1 MFRKLISGV
10 SFSPALVGQL
20 GFYAR
25 RLRREE
31 ATRRLGLIFT
41 ALALVVQSFV
51 VFSPPEAANA
61 ASTSDF
67 IYGGVSSV
75 SQILAAYDNPKSDF
89 KKIMTY
95 AGVTRAEL
103 ASLKQTSFNS
113 QEYGTGSGAW
123 LTWGRESRFSAAQ
136 GEVKHVIDSQTT
148 VYSKPLW
155 LYDSTS
161 WTKTHGSLY
170 TNVFR
175 GTSAKRGEI
184 IIMGN
189 CGNLVSRTIPTPAP
203 VAPAPSPVARCSNV
217 EVIKTSDTERSF
229 KVTSYTAYGAT
240 ISKYTFDVTN
250 GSGTVVSNKSY
261 DSTVGSYTSP
271 AITLSPGAYTIKA
284 TVTTSLGNKTSDDCQ
299 QAFSVASPDISIE
312 KTVNN
317 TEKIT
322 ADLNE
327 TFTYKIIV
335 KNTGGTT
342 LQQLAVTDDAPDG
355 ISFTE
360 TSGGA
365 IANNKWSATIGS
377 LAPHATATYTI
388 TAKAVKQFDAGA
400 TLAKNTACVTTP
412 SISATDSADCDG
424 ALVEMPETTMSVCE
438 FSSDTIITIKKSQFD
453 DELYSTNPLSCQK
466 IQVCDTTTDTVITI
480 RTPDYNDSTQTKS
493 LSDCDDIQVCDLS
506 TGNVTIIKQHEFTND
521 NYSNDASDCVPTIV
535 QAKSALNM
543 TQSSVDATE
552 VVAQASDRIRYKL
565 TATNIGRVNA
575 TADFTENLQDVLEY
589 ATVIDTGGGSFNES
603 TKLLSWTSV
612 TLAPGETQTRLFTV
626 ELAKN
631 IPAAA
636 RGTSDPT
643 SYDCTI
649 LNTYGNNVA
658 IDVSCPASKTVEQA
672 ASELPHTG
680 PTENMIIGGLLFSI
694 VVYFYARS
702 RQLAKE
708 VRLIRRD
715 INTGTI

>member
-20 GFYAR
+20 SFYAR
-25 RLRREE
+25 RLRKEE

-41 ALALVVQSFV
+41 ALALIVQSFV

-95 AGVTRAEL
+95 VGVTRTEL
-103 ASLKQTSFNS
+103 ANLKQTSFNS
-113 QEYGTGSGAW
+113 REYGTGSGAW

-170 TNVFR
+170 TNAFR

-184 IIMGN
+184 IIMGA
-189 CGNLVSRTIPTPAP
+189 CGNLVSRTVPTPTP

-217 EVIKTSDTERSF
+217 EVLKTSDTTRSF
-229 KVTSYTAYGAT
+229 KATSYTAYGAT
-240 ISKYTFDVTN
+240 ISKYTFAVTN
-250 GSGTVVSNKSY
+250 GRGTVVSNKSY
-261 DSTVGSYTSP
+261 GSTVGSYTSP
-271 AITLSPGAYTIKA
+271 AITLSPGTYTIKV
-284 TVTTSLGNKTSDDCQ
+284 TVTTSLGNKTSDNCQ
-299 QAFSVASPDISIE
+299 QTFSVASPDISIE

-342 LQQLAVTDDAPDG
+342 LRQLAITDDAPDG
-355 ISFTE
+355 INFTA
-360 TSGGA
+360 TSGGT
-365 IANNKWSATIGS
+365 IIGNKWSASIES
-377 LAPHATATYTI
+377 LAPKASKTYTI
-388 TAKAVKQFDAGA
+388 TAKAVKRFDVGK
-400 TLAKNTACVTTP
+400 TLVKNTACVTTP
-412 SISATDSADCDG
+412 SISDSNCDN

-438 FSSDTIITIKKSQFD
+438 LSSDKIITIKKSQFD
-453 DELYSTNPLSCQK
+453 DELYSTNPLSCEK
-466 IQVCDTTTDTVITI
+466 IQVCDTTTNTVITI

-603 TKLLSWTSV
+603 TKLLSWASV

-643 SYDCTI
+643 SYDCTM

-680 PTENMIIGGLLFSI
+680 PTENMIIGGLLLSI

-702 RQLAKE
+702 RQLGKE